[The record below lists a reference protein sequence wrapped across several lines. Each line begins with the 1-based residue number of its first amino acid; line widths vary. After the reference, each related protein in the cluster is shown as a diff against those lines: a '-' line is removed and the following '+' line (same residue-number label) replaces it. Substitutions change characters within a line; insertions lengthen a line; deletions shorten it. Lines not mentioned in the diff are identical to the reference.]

1 MAIAMM
7 TVIKISCSEA
17 PDGIVAIMAADRTA
31 MITEGA
37 SWIPEIVPGKDVKRA
52 TTNPLIVA
60 ARRANP
66 IPVATKLEISPVKIK
81 AAKEMAMITSIRPTT
96 SPDVNPGRI
105 CADLI
110 SLDNSTA
117 ISLME
122 NLLGVNITD
131 QTFLHIHQ
139 THASSEEI

>member
-1 MAIAMM
+1 MAMAMM

-17 PDGIVAIMAADRTA
+17 PDGIEATMAADRTA

-52 TTNPLIVA
+52 TTTPLIVA

-66 IPVATKLEISPVKIK
+66 IPVAMELEISPVKIK
-81 AAKEMAMITSIRPTT
+81 AAKDMAIITSTRPIT
-96 SPDVNPGRI
+96 SPDVNPCRM
-105 CADLI
+105 CADFI

-117 ISLME
+117 KSLME

-131 QTFLHIHQ
+131 QTFRHIHQ
-139 THASSEEI
+139 THASSKEI